1 MMEMLRRVVERGTGR
16 GAALEGFAAGKTGTS
31 QEHRDAWF
39 IGFTDALVAGVWVG
53 NDDNSPMRDVVGGT
67 LPAAIWRAFV
77 REATPLL
84 EAEEMPVAAFASLA
98 TEPEEA
104 ACDVEACAARYRS
117 FRSSD
122 CTYQPYSGRRRMC
135 PIGNASDPNAS
146 PGHTVDRA
154 AGAASA
160 LAQARCNVPA
170 CARRYRS
177 FDPADCSYQ
186 PYGGGARQLCA
197 AQ

>member
-1 MMEMLRRVVERGTGR
+1 MVEMLRRVVERGTGR

-84 EAEEMPVAAFASLA
+84 EAEEMPVATFASLA

-104 ACDVEACAARYRS
+104 PACDVAACAARYRS

-122 CTYQPYSGRRRMC
+122 CTYQPHSGRRRMC
-135 PIGNASDPNAS
+135 PIAHASHPS
-146 PGHTVDRA
+146 PGHAVDPPARA
-154 AGAASA
+154 AASA
-160 LAQARCNVPA
+160 LAQARCNAPA

-197 AQ
+197 AR